1 MFREA
6 KKNSLWNR
14 IIFGKEIKQVGYKY
28 IKLVPLHP
36 QKKSETVR
44 RALKSFILFGCW
56 KFLLLRTIHYYLTAS
71 KNREKRRET
80 P

>member
-28 IKLVPLHP
+28 IKLIPLHP
-36 QKKSETVR
+36 KKNQKR
-44 RALKSFILFGCW
+44 
-56 KFLLLRTIHYYLTAS
+56 
-71 KNREKRRET
+71 
-80 P
+80 